1 MPTEF
6 VGQNG
11 AEIHESTPINPTGCA
26 KTKALT
32 RAQKLKAALKACH
45 KDKPKQKRSKCEQA
59 ARKKYGP
66 LKKHKQKKD
75 KKKS

>member
-11 AEIHESTPINPTGCA
+11 LKINQSTPISVTGCA

-32 RAQKLKAALKACH
+32 RAQKLAMALKACQER
-45 KDKPKQKRSKCEQA
+45 P
-59 ARKKYGP
+59 G
-66 LKKHKQKKD
+66 
-75 KKKS
+75 

>member
-45 KDKPKQKRSKCEQA
+45 KDKPKQKRSKCEKT
-59 ARKKYGP
+59 ARKKYAP
-66 LKKHKQKKD
+66 VKQSKKRTSQR
-75 KKKS
+75 KS

>member
-1 MPTEF
+1 
-6 VGQNG
+6 
-11 AEIHESTPINPTGCA
+11 
-26 KTKALT
+26 LT

-45 KDKPKQKRSKCEQA
+45 KDKNKHKRSKCEKI

-66 LKKHKQKKD
+66 LKKHGQKKS